1 MWSERIPGDRR
12 VRGRRP
18 ARCQERGVI
27 LDPGCGVTK
36 LGADGPARRS
46 RLVSRGMVDRATAN
60 SLAADRRGPRQDDQA
75 VKTKLLTGSCLWILD
90 QGLGPTRAC
99 CSRNRP
105 VESLCTWRSA
115 LKGGLDIPAT
125 HVGFNSLQRE
135 HPLRTFT
142 RRACSC
148 AGRVGNAD
156 FASHRS
162 LLCEDALPVVPQPI
176 DQGPG
181 HGTVPRWGWSAVVLK
196 PQFPDRNE
204 RPGFPTAKRPDIER
218 LQGRPC

>member
-1 MWSERIPGDRR
+1 MNRAYQPPLGTLQAAQSEVDRR
-12 VRGRRP
+12 MWRNRAWRGR
-18 ARCQERGVI
+18 ARQGLELGEPRRG
-27 LDPGCGVTK
+27 G
-36 LGADGPARRS
+36 
-46 RLVSRGMVDRATAN
+46 RGHHRF
-60 SLAADRRGPRQDDQA
+60 LAADRRWPRQDDQV
-75 VKTKLLTGSCLWILD
+75 VKTKLLAGSCLRFLD
-90 QGLGPTRAC
+90 QGLGPPRARS
-99 CSRNRP
+99 SRNRP
-105 VESLCTWRSA
+105 LESLCTWRSA

-125 HVGFNSLQRE
+125 HVGCNSLQRE

-142 RRACSC
+142 RRACSR
-148 AGRVGNAD
+148 AGRVGNAE

-181 HGTVPRWGWSAVVLK
+181 HRTVPRWGWSAVVLK
-196 PQFPDRNE
+196 PQFRDRNE